1 MKITILMLMISIS
14 ISLQAQKY
22 RNNPVAHK
30 PLGKVLLAIDNAKI
44 SCFINKHY
52 KAAKRLE
59 LDYGIPPA
67 LTIAQAAIESGWGKS
82 RLATEDNNY
91 FGIRRNHK
99 NMKYNSISESFED
112 YAAVL
117 QNRCYNLHAPKNL
130 EEWMQALTECRYC
143 TKKGYTGH
151 LKQIIKK
158 YNLEIL

>member
-14 ISLQAQKY
+14 LQAQKY
-22 RNNPVAHK
+22 KNNPVAHK
-30 PLGKVLLAIDNAKI
+30 ALGKVLLAIESDRV

-59 LDYGIPPA
+59 QDYGIPPA
-67 LTIAQAAIESGWGKS
+67 LTIAQAALESGWGKS

-112 YAAVL
+112 YAGVL
-117 QNRCYNLHAPKNL
+117 QNRCYNLIAPQNL
-130 EEWMQALTECRYC
+130 QEWMQALTKCHYC

-151 LKQIIKK
+151 LNQIIKK
-158 YNLEIL
+158 YKLDTL

>member
-1 MKITILMLMISIS
+1 MKIIILMLMISIS
-14 ISLQAQKY
+14 LRAQKY
-22 RNNPVAHK
+22 RINPVAHK
-30 PLGKVLLAIDNAKI
+30 ALGKVLLEIDSDRVSI
-44 SCFINKHY
+44 FINKHY

-59 LDYGIPPA
+59 QDYGIPPA

-99 NMKYNSISESFED
+99 NMKYSSIKESFED

-130 EEWMQALTECRYC
+130 EEWMQALEKCHYC

-158 YNLEIL
+158 YNLAIL

>member
-1 MKITILMLMISIS
+1 MKITVLMLMIS
-14 ISLQAQKY
+14 ISLQAQK
-22 RNNPVAHK
+22 NKAVAYK

-59 LDYGIPPA
+59 LNYGIPPA
-67 LTIAQAAIESGWGKS
+67 LTIAQAALESGWGKS
-82 RLATEDNNY
+82 RLATEDKNY

-99 NMKYNSISESFED
+99 NMKYSSIKESFED

-130 EEWMQALTECRYC
+130 DEWMQALTECHYC

-158 YNLEIL
+158 YKLDTL

>member
-1 MKITILMLMISIS
+1 MKITVLMLMIS
-14 ISLQAQKY
+14 ISLQAQK
-22 RNNPVAHK
+22 NKAVAYK

-59 LDYGIPPA
+59 LNYGIPPA
-67 LTIAQAAIESGWGKS
+67 LTIAQAALESGWGKS
-82 RLATEDNNY
+82 RLATEDKNY

-99 NMKYNSISESFED
+99 NMKYSSISDSFED

-130 EEWMQALTECRYC
+130 DEWMQALTECHYC

-158 YNLEIL
+158 YKLDTL

>member
-14 ISLQAQKY
+14 LQAQKY
-22 RNNPVAHK
+22 KNNPVAHK
-30 PLGKVLLAIDNAKI
+30 ALGKVLLAIESDRV

-59 LDYGIPPA
+59 QDYGIPPA
-67 LTIAQAAIESGWGKS
+67 LTIAQSALESGWGKS

-112 YAAVL
+112 YARVL
-117 QNRCYNLHAPKNL
+117 QNRCYNLIAPQNL
-130 EEWMQALTECRYC
+130 QEWMQALTKCHYC

-151 LKQIIKK
+151 LNQIIKK
-158 YNLEIL
+158 YKLNTL